1 MNQIKPNP
9 QEIKFLNLAF
19 NRFYDLEE
27 EILDDNFWTLE
38 SKYRFSRIKEIF
50 AVYTELLNYK
60 PIEWVIAEIKEK
72 RPPMESEIASKL
84 FKFIRNLILHF
95 PFFDSWD
102 DVWFNEELINWKGKQ
117 ESIHNFLSKYH
128 SSGEVKYRFWE
139 NDKKLMTYLAIN
151 FPSNYPNN
159 EKIYL
164 KNIMLEKDGVKFAI
178 IMMKQILDTQ
188 VESVK

>member
-72 RPPMESEIASKL
+72 RPPIESEIASKL

-164 KNIMLEKDGVKFAI
+164 KNIMLEKEGVKFAI